1 MRTPVSF
8 LFSARIATVLV
19 VLLPLL
25 RLRLLF
31 VRDERRAFQLVRE
44 CARSVRRFGG
54 CRIRVLGAER
64 MPSGGA
70 AMLVANHVSL
80 ADAAI
85 LLASLPFDF
94 RFVAGHAYAGY
105 PILGAAIR
113 RASANIVDRGS
124 WRSRA
129 DSGQAMV
136 DLLRGGQSLL
146 VFPEGTTADDGV
158 MLPFRS
164 GAFRAAARTGRPVV
178 PIAISGTRDLLPPN
192 SLRLSNAAVDIQLLP
207 PLTALDATR
216 DGVNDLRDRA
226 ASAIQAALD
235 GAVHRHATT
244 GSYHQ

>member
-8 LFSARIATVLV
+8 LFSARIAIVLV

-54 CRIRVLGAER
+54 CRVRVHGAEW
-64 MPSGGA
+64 MPSGG

-85 LLASLPFDF
+85 LLASLPFEF
-94 RFVAGHAYAGY
+94 RFVAGHAYAEY

-113 RASANIVDRGS
+113 GASANIVDRGS

-136 DLLRGGQSLL
+136 DVLRGGQSLL

-226 ASAIQAALD
+226 ASAIQAALAGGVD
-235 GAVHRHATT
+235 RQATAA
-244 GSYHQ
+244 SHHQ